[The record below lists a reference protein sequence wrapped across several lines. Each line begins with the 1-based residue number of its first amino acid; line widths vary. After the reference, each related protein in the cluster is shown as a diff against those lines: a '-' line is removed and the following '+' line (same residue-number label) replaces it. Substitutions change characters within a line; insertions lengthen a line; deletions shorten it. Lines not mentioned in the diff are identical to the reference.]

1 MEWWEVVTLV
11 AGVVA
16 ALGTVAGLIHAW
28 WTTERSEA
36 QIETR
41 ENDSEV
47 TVMFFASG
55 PKPLHMP
62 RVEIQMPNRIPITT
76 FRERHVLA
84 SSDEPIAVTIPIR
97 SAEERA
103 GLVAAIQWTEHG
115 RREPKLRGLRYG
127 RDNHVDVWHPRK
139 SWVRLSKRRM
149 QKFRGRYSQM

>member
-1 MEWWEVVTLV
+1 MEWWEIATLV

-36 QIETR
+36 QIETL
-41 ENDSEV
+41 ESESEV

-62 RVEIQMPNRIPITT
+62 RVEIQMPKRTPITT
-76 FRERHVLA
+76 RRDRRVLA
-84 SSDEPIAVTIPIR
+84 SSDEPITVTIPIQ

-103 GLVAAIQWTEHG
+103 GLIAAIQWTEHG

-127 RDNHVDVWHPRK
+127 HDHHVDFWHPRK
-139 SWVRLSKRRM
+139 GWVPLSKRRI